1 MSFGNAVGE
10 TSPSEP
16 HPEGLKESIATLII
30 FQSQV
35 KTKIPLPVQAIT
47 SDVKRAPNALLPT

>member
-1 MSFGNAVGE
+1 VSFGKAVCQ
-10 TSPSEP
+10 TIPSGP

-35 KTKIPLPVQAIT
+35 KTKTPLPVQAIT
-47 SDVKRAPNALLPT
+47 SDVISVPNTLLTA

>member
-1 MSFGNAVGE
+1 VSFGNAVGE

-35 KTKIPLPVQAIT
+35 KTKTPLPVQAIT
-47 SDVKRAPNALLPT
+47 LVVKRAPNALLTS